1 MTNEFCDEY
10 YKFMFDNSLDAIL
23 LSSPD
28 GSVYRANAAACE
40 MFQMTEEEFCE
51 AGRSGI
57 LDITDPRLES
67 ALKHRDMYG
76 HVRVELTFIRKDGT
90 TFPGELTSAIFNDIE
105 GNAKTVVIIRDMSIF
120 RQAQESLDKVQ
131 EENMYYANYDYLTGI
146 FNRRALVDAIE
157 SQMEHAYMAKTPLCL
172 LLMDLDNFKEINDR
186 YGHECGDIILI
197 EFTRFLRHNLRKN
210 EILGRYGGDEFI
222 VCLADTKY
230 HDAINIGENLR
241 LKIEKNKFRKE
252 QIELNITVS
261 IGVVCYDC
269 TAGEDVNSLISRAD
283 KKLYQAKAFRNF
295 VC

>member
-23 LSSPD
+23 LASPD
-28 GSVYRANAAACE
+28 GSVYRTNAAACE
-40 MFQMTEEEFCE
+40 MFQMTEEELCE
-51 AGRSGI
+51 AGRSGV
-57 LDITDPRLES
+57 LDITDPRLEL

-76 HVRVELTFIRKDGT
+76 HVRAELTFIRKDGT
-90 TFPGELTSAIFNDIE
+90 TFPGDLTSAIFKDHE
-105 GNAKTVVIIRDMSIF
+105 GNAKTVIIIRDMSIF

-131 EENMYYANYDYLTGI
+131 EENMYYANYDYLTGV
-146 FNRRALVDAIE
+146 FNRRALVDNIE
-157 SQMEHAYMAKTPLCL
+157 YQMERAYMAKTPLSL
-172 LLMDLDNFKEINDR
+172 LLMDLDNFKEINDQ

-230 HDAINIGENLR
+230 HDAVNLGENLR
-241 LKIEKNKFRKE
+241 LKIEKNKFRNE
-252 QIELNITVS
+252 QMKLNITVS

-269 TAGEDVNSLISRAD
+269 TTGEDVNSLISRAD